1 MQASSGKIGSQ
12 IIHYN
17 EEGKAT
23 KMKLINNM
31 VMGGFMAVLSE
42 ALSVANKAG
51 FGTSETLDLLSAGD
65 R

>member
-1 MQASSGKIGSQ
+1 
-12 IIHYN
+12 
-17 EEGKAT
+17 
-23 KMKLINNM
+23 MKLINNM